1 MALETLS
8 PDFVVT
14 MENSDISP
22 FLLNTSIPE
31 IYIDTWYENDFQ
43 GCRNLTTSEIIDV
56 TKCTR
61 RSMIEIIQR
70 KVELAAFLVHDVGT
84 TEVAAERRALCD
96 AAADFTNA
104 AEEAHARGIRAMPV
118 VYGLFGPGLTIMSPF
133 DLFEDSPLRT
143 MEELGMPFIQ
153 AFDLDCG
160 PSSTTGRCTAIT
172 PPNFGTGP
180 NNFPIFTDWFPNC
193 TTQDVVAMNATAC
206 TAASVYYPADVLFLW
221 TFTYSEA
228 LVSPS
233 VIQASFPHPALLN
246 GQYTW
251 FFRNDAAL
259 SYRNAARMLTD
270 AAALLRR
277 SQRIFPSS
285 PCTEVDV
292 TASDFV
298 SQATRL
304 PRGAY
309 ACFDRNDLDP
319 KYVGCP
325 TPTPAP
331 VLASTPT
338 PVAAST
344 PTPVLASTPT
354 PVAASTPTPTTS
366 PPTSGGLVVQAI
378 NMLNVILAMLSV
390 AAM

>member
-1 MALETLS
+1 MCFFGDNGANVTSFLMALETLS

-246 GQYTW
+246 LV
-251 FFRNDAAL
+251 L
-259 SYRNAARMLTD
+259 S
-270 AAALLRR
+270 
-277 SQRIFPSS
+277 
-285 PCTEVDV
+285 
-292 TASDFV
+292 
-298 SQATRL
+298 
-304 PRGAY
+304 
-309 ACFDRNDLDP
+309 
-319 KYVGCP
+319 K
-325 TPTPAP
+325 
-331 VLASTPT
+331 
-338 PVAAST
+338 
-344 PTPVLASTPT
+344 
-354 PVAASTPTPTTS
+354 
-366 PPTSGGLVVQAI
+366 
-378 NMLNVILAMLSV
+378 
-390 AAM
+390 